1 MRSTR
6 KATPLHI
13 FVMATILVTAGGI
26 SRMNQNLP
34 YAESLAKA
42 VYRIIPS
49 LPQAQEEEQEDEQ
62 TAQAQHPDNGEQG
75 GAQAPAAPV
84 KRETLAQKR
93 ARYAPHIEAASDV
106 SNVPAALIEAVITAE
121 SAFNPLAVSRTGA
134 VGLMQL
140 MPATAARFGVKDRTD
155 PAQNILGGAKY
166 LDFLLNK
173 FKKNKKLAIAAYN
186 AGEGNVK
193 KHGNKIPPFKE
204 TRKYVP
210 KVLSFYKK
218 YRDDDL

>member
-1 MRSTR
+1 MRAIR
-6 KATPLHI
+6 EATPLHVL
-13 FVMATILVTAGGI
+13 VMATILVTAGGI
-26 SRMNQNLP
+26 SRMNQGLP
-34 YAESLAKA
+34 NAEGLARA
-42 VYRIIPS
+42 IYRIIPAD
-49 LPQAQEEEQEDEQ
+49 PQTQEEEQQ
-62 TAQAQHPDNGEQG
+62 AAQAEQAEKAPQEER
-75 GAQAPAAPV
+75 GATQPAAPV

-93 ARYAPHIEAASDV
+93 ARYASHIDAAADV

-121 SAFNPLAVSRTGA
+121 SAFNPLAISRTGA

-140 MPATAARFGVKDRTD
+140 MPATAARFGVTDRTD
-155 PAQNILGGAKY
+155 PEQNILGGAKY

-193 KHGNKIPPFKE
+193 KYGNKIPPFKE

-210 KVLSFYKK
+210 KVLSYYKK
-218 YRDDDL
+218 YRDDDS